1 MHRCINIYLQTHSCN
16 RTSYPFSSSS
26 EITPARWSSHP
37 VLMSTMAPRPS
48 SVPDNQSDRDGIDA
62 EKGSSQLHEHIQQ
75 SGTLAAED
83 AEFLAHFTDAQRK
96 RVLRK
101 VDWRLVPML
110 LILYLISF
118 IDRANIGTY
127 YWIRVSISRPLAHV
141 SMSRQCEDRGS
152 PAQPGHERYR
162 VQHRS
167 GSILHPLY
175 FGR

>member
-1 MHRCINIYLQTHSCN
+1 
-16 RTSYPFSSSS
+16 
-26 EITPARWSSHP
+26 
-37 VLMSTMAPRPS
+37 MAARPS
-48 SVPDNQSDRDGIDA
+48 SAPDNQSDRDGIDV
-62 EKGSSQLHEHIQQ
+62 EKGSSQLHEHIQR
-75 SGTLAAED
+75 GALVAED

-118 IDRANIGTY
+118 IDRANIGMCC
-127 YWIRVSISRPLAHV
+127 WMGVSISRSLAHV

-162 VQHRS
+162 VQYRP
-167 GSILHPLY
+167 GYILHSVY
-175 FGR
+175 SGRLVSPTRNNLAGYQSLTHDRGTKQRSPKQV